1 MDFFARQE
9 IARRRTWWLVVLFF
23 AALTGIIATTYF
35 ACVMIIQNFVQDPT
49 APQYA
54 TTMLWNP
61 SVMGGVSALVSLVV
75 LGGTTFKLAQL
86 KQGGS
91 KVAEMLGGRVL
102 NTASSQFY
110 ERRLLNVVEEMAL
123 ASGVP
128 VPAVYVLSG
137 QGGINAFAA
146 GYSINDAVVGV
157 TEGTM
162 KGLKREELQ
171 GVIAHEFS
179 HILNGDMRMNIRL
192 IGIVHGLLVLAIIG
206 RVLLRVSGGARGG
219 GGKKNGGAALIVVLG
234 LALIIVGYA
243 GYFFGGLIKRAV
255 SRQREY
261 LADASAVQF
270 TRNPFGLAGALK
282 KIGGL
287 ARGGIIDNNRAEEV
301 SHLFFADGIKRF
313 MGAGSLFSTHP
324 PLEKRVKL
332 LDPTFDGEFPIITED
347 ALALS
352 GQDEQARDAMEKKS
366 REFIKR
372 TVMMGGDLALNPQQI
387 IQQVGVL
394 DAASLDAANG
404 LMAAIPKE
412 LRETTRDP
420 VGAQALLLALIIS
433 ATDQESST
441 DAWTWIPASLMDSA
455 SRSVDLL
462 LNVPDEYRLALVDLS
477 LPALRTLHPGQIE
490 RYLETIEQIID
501 TDKRVD
507 LFEFAVYE
515 IVKAG
520 LREKLDLPFTRIT
533 VTSVPAVS
541 NECAVLL
548 SMLAS
553 AGHQDQTSIA
563 TAFEKGAAQLNGTN
577 ITLKP
582 ADALTV
588 DDLSRSLSVLLTTN
602 MPVRQKILEA
612 ALACLMSDQKATIK
626 ELEIFRAFAAALE
639 VPVPPGLMR
648 YTNSE

>member
-23 AALTGIIATTYF
+23 AALLGIIATTYF
-35 ACVMIIQNFVQDPT
+35 ACMMIFQYFMQDPD
-49 APQYA
+49 APQQF
-54 TTMLWNP
+54 TNDMMWNP
-61 SVMGGVSALVSLVV
+61 SLMGGVSSLISLVV

-91 KVAEMLGGRVL
+91 KVAEMLGGRLL
-102 NTASSQFY
+102 NSASSQFY

-128 VPAVYVLSG
+128 VPAVYVMSG
-137 QGGINAFAA
+137 QDSINAFAA

-162 KGLKREELQ
+162 RGLKREELQ

-206 RVLLRVSGGARGG
+206 RVLLRVSGGSRGG
-219 GGKKNGGAALIVVLG
+219 GGKKNGGTAIIVVLG
-234 LALIIVGYA
+234 LALLIIGYA

-287 ARGGIIDNNRAEEV
+287 ARGGTIENNRAEEV
-301 SHLFFADGIKRF
+301 SHMFFADGIKRF

-352 GQDEQARDAMEKKS
+352 GQDDPAQDEKGNKG

-372 TVMMGGDLALNPQQI
+372 TVMMGGDLAMNPQQI
-387 IQQVGVL
+387 IQQIGVL
-394 DAASLDAANG
+394 DAASLDTATG
-404 LMAAIPKE
+404 LMAAIPRE
-412 LRETTRDP
+412 LRDTTRDP
-420 VGAQALLLALIIS
+420 VGAQALLLALIIN

-441 DAWTWIPASLMDSA
+441 DAWTWIPASLMDSVN
-455 SRSVDLL
+455 RSVDHLL
-462 LNVPDEYRLALVDLS
+462 KVPAEHRIALVELS
-477 LPALRTLHPGQIE
+477 LPALRTLNRDQIE
-490 RYLETIEQIID
+490 RYLEIMKQIID
-501 TDKRVD
+501 TDKHVD

-520 LREKLDLPFTRIT
+520 LREKLNLPFTRIT
-533 VTSVPAVS
+533 VTSVSSVV
-541 NECAVLL
+541 NECTVLL
-548 SMLAS
+548 SMLAY
-553 AGHQDQTSIA
+553 AGHQDQASVA
-563 TAFEKGAAQLNGTN
+563 AAFEKGATQLGET
-577 ITLKP
+577 IIALMP
-582 ADALTV
+582 ANKLTV
-588 DDLSRSLSVLLTTN
+588 DDLSKSLSVLLTTT

-612 ALACLMSDQKATIK
+612 ALACLMSDQIATVK

-639 VPVPPGLMR
+639 VPVPPGLIR
-648 YTNSE
+648 VP